1 MVMPPV
7 VPPGLK
13 AVLKD
18 HRKRAQSSRASSH
31 ATQAHGIPVN
41 SMPITATL
49 AMMAREYWGVFE
61 DLMKDD
67 QQPRKIKRG
76 SLKKNSKPRY
86 ATMSIFVISA
96 ELHTVLL
103 TAMSHRFSVLNSGYW
118 PVELYQA
125 FIDLGEQGEIK
136 GKVGKAWE
144 YTCRALKERRAGRG
158 PNSDKQGHEGMIAAD
173 VKEAQRRWKVSAM
186 AQEILARDAMLE
198 CPQAPKKKS
207 VKKSSSEGSGKTKE
221 KRPKQEN
228 SARIQKSKK

>member
-76 SLKKNSKPRY
+76 SLKKNSKP
-86 ATMSIFVISA
+86 
-96 ELHTVLL
+96 
-103 TAMSHRFSVLNSGYW
+103 RFSVLNSGYW

>member
-1 MVMPPV
+1 MPPI

-18 HRKRAQSSRASSH
+18 HRKRAQSSRASSR

-49 AMMAREYWGVFE
+49 AVMAREYWGVPIE
-61 DLMKDD
+61 DLMEDD
-67 QQPRKIKRG
+67 QQPRKIKPG
-76 SLKKNSKPRY
+76 SLKKN
-86 ATMSIFVISA
+86 
-96 ELHTVLL
+96 
-103 TAMSHRFSVLNSGYW
+103 
-118 PVELYQA
+118 VELYQA
-125 FIDLGEQGEIK
+125 FIDFGKQGEIK

-186 AQEILARDAMLE
+186 AQEILARNAMLE

-207 VKKSSSEGSGKTKE
+207 VKKSSSEGSGKTKK

-228 SARIQKSKK
+228 SVRIQKVKK